1 MWNFPGPGIEPVSP
15 ALAVGFSST
24 VPLGNSVGDY
34 YQCPPVHSQSVP
46 DSTINY
52 LVMKQ
57 EGRGQD
63 TTFKRMTDIGHSK
76 NCLKSTR
83 STTVEDS
90 ASRAA

>member
-34 YQCPPVHSQSVP
+34 YQCPSVHSQSVP

-76 NCLKSTR
+76 NCFKSTR
-83 STTVEDS
+83 STMVEDS